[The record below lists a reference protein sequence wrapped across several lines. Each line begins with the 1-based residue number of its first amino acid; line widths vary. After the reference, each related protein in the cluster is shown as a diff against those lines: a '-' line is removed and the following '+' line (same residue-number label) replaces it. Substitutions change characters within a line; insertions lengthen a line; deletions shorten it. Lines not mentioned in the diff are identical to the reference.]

1 MLRKRNSR
9 VSKFMVGLKPHLH
22 VTLKALVSVPPPS
35 CIWLIETLHPK
46 EVSHGLAA
54 CKASPGST
62 VADWLSHTAKWL
74 LSRLESLLWGR
85 WELPACGLPAPWS
98 CHSQLP
104 CRCLGTDPCVQF
116 ENHRPSNLSALLFED
131 GLFLSLLVSLEAK
144 RDSAH
149 KEVSHPSGS
158 LHTLTQSAFW
168 GFGGQMRLDPIWK
181 GGLHNLRWFSDNQNA
196 SLFLLS
202 VPTFYQVGHGTV
214 KNFQR
219 YLACL
224 RILQSLWWLINVLIN

>member
-1 MLRKRNSR
+1 MADWN
-9 VSKFMVGLKPHLH
+9 
-22 VTLKALVSVPPPS
+22 PPS
-35 CIWLIETLHPK
+35 QRSFPRASCLPSLPMFHSGRLTLPHSK
-46 EVSHGLAA
+46 M
-54 CKASPGST
+54 ASSQPAWEPFGGKMRAS
-62 VADWLSHTAKWL
+62 
-74 LSRLESLLWGR
+74 SLWT
-85 WELPACGLPAPWS
+85 PNSS
-98 CHSQLP
+98 CHSQLS

-116 ENHRPSNLSALLFED
+116 ENHRPSNLSALLFAD
-131 GLFLSLLVSLEAK
+131 GLFLSLLVSLKAK

-158 LHTLTQSAFW
+158 LHTLTQSPFW
-168 GFGGQMRLDPIWK
+168 GFWGQMKLDPIWK
-181 GGLHNLRWFSDNQNA
+181 CGLHNLWWFSDNQNA